1 MMSYRLPLNSTPSMK
16 MAYTHGKGIL
26 RNSFEGCYDLNA
38 STKSEI
44 VRGIGMEPDAKS
56 DSGSEFEDD

>member
-1 MMSYRLPLNSTPSMK
+1 MK